1 MTLYAFYLSRQNQG
15 PWYDIKKYFDGDLI
29 TSALTVSTTFTV
41 LVFIISLSMLIVAGI
56 CYIPLLAH
64 IQGNLKV
71 CFQTIASV
79 CVRMLI

>member
-1 MTLYAFYLSRQNQG
+1 MS
-15 PWYDIKKYFDGDLI
+15 KYFDGDLI

-41 LVFIISLSMLIVAGI
+41 LVFIISLLSLIVAGI

-71 CFQTIASV
+71 Y
-79 CVRMLI
+79 L